1 MTLVVDVETG
11 RVVVGSSEL
20 HHQWVDFYAALALSL
35 LDATSEPQFVGVDEI
50 SRIGPW
56 QHKKPGSVGK
66 EIARHIAKP
75 AVEGVLEH
83 RGKTKAWRLTLPAA
97 RVRLLP
103 DEEAVRAWLD
113 SRSLRPAASHEWLDD
128 LHRLVMALISLQEGR
143 AEQVLRDLDA
153 PLSDGAAPPA
163 RAWAALLR
171 GRAAFQYDDTEVL
184 EQLHEDWFKR
194 ADGAGRTV
202 GAKLRAIIA
211 FRDRFHD
218 ASDALQTLS
227 HLAAELE
234 MRGDTAALGSILN
247 VMGILLRR
255 AGEPEAALVHHLRAV
270 ALLGI
275 SGDYPSLEGTLFNL
289 ANCRREALE
298 QAGSPPDDSV
308 FSLLELGRA
317 VYSRFT
323 VGQDSAQS
331 EVAGAQW
338 ALEAGDPEKA
348 RHYLRL
354 AEAIVEKSDNE
365 FDQACFHYARAR
377 IEHAFPDG
385 SSDPMKDLRV
395 AERKFEALGDTTALA
410 DTRRLL
416 KRVRAGPGSPGR
428 AEGG

>member
-20 HHQWVDFYAALALSL
+20 HNQWVDFYAALALSL
-35 LDATSEPQFVGVDEI
+35 LDAPSEPQFVGVDEI

-56 QHKKPGSVGK
+56 QHKKPDSVGK

-75 AVEGVLEH
+75 ELDGLLDH

-103 DEEAVRAWLD
+103 DEAAVRTWID
-113 SRSLRPAASHEWLDD
+113 SRSLRPASDQGWIED
-128 LHRLVMALISLQEGR
+128 LQRLVTATIALQEGR
-143 AEQVLRDLDA
+143 AEEVLRDLEA
-153 PLSDGAAPPA
+153 SLSKGAEPPV

-171 GRAAFQYDDTEVL
+171 GRAAFQYGDADVL
-184 EQLHEDWFKR
+184 ETLHDDWFKR

-202 GAKLRAIIA
+202 SAKLRAVIA

-218 ASDALQTLS
+218 PSDALQTLS
-227 HLAAELE
+227 RLAAELE

-247 VMGILLRR
+247 VMGLLLRR
-255 AGEPEAALVHHLRAV
+255 VGDPNAAMMHHLRAV

-317 VYSRFT
+317 VYKRFT
-323 VGQDSAQS
+323 VGHDSAQS
-331 EVAGAQW
+331 EIAGAQW

-348 RHYLRL
+348 RYYLHQ

-385 SSDPMKDLRV
+385 SSDPVKDLRV
-395 AERKFEALGDTTALA
+395 AERKFESLGDTTALA
-410 DTRRLL
+410 DTRRMLQRL
-416 KRVRAGPGSPGR
+416 QAKSSKKKTS
-428 AEGG
+428 